1 MSNNKINEYMPNAI
15 VFGATSGIGKQLAEF
30 LIHDGYK
37 VAITGRRLELLNK
50 IKDANPD
57 SYIIKQNDVQN
68 ITQIETVFNELV
80 KELGEVQLILHSSG
94 IGYEN
99 PELEWEKEYDTI
111 KTNVVGA
118 TRIYDLAFRLFKKQG
133 FGHLVAISSV
143 ASLRGSRGAPAYF
156 ASKAYQV
163 NYLESL
169 YLKTKEVKG
178 GKIFITDVRPGFV
191 DTKMALGDGIFWMA
205 SLNKASKQI
214 YSAIK
219 QKKRRV
225 YISKRWNLIAWVL
238 KIVPSWLIKKVM

>member
-1 MSNNKINEYMPNAI
+1 MRNAI

-30 LIHDGYK
+30 LVSDGYK
-37 VAITGRRLELLNK
+37 VAITGIRNELLTN
-50 IKDANPD
+50 IKSSNPD

-68 ITQIETVFNELV
+68 IEQTQLVFSEIVN
-80 KELGEVQLILHSSG
+80 ELGEVHLIIHSSG

-99 PELEWEKEYDTI
+99 LELDWQKEYDTI

-118 TRIYDLAFRLFKKQG
+118 TRIYDLAFNLFKKQG
-133 FGHLVAISSV
+133 FGHLVAISSI

-169 YLKTKEVKG
+169 YLKTKEIKG
-178 GKIFITDVRPGFV
+178 GKIYITDVRPGFV
-191 DTKMALGDGIFWMA
+191 DTKMALGDGVFWMA
-205 SLNKASKQI
+205 SLDKASKQI

-219 QKKRRV
+219 SKKRKV
-225 YISKRWNLIAWVL
+225 YISKRWKLIAWVL
-238 KIVPSWLIKKVM
+238 KIVPSWLLKKAM

>member
-1 MSNNKINEYMPNAI
+1 MPNAI

-30 LIHDGYK
+30 LINDGYK
-37 VAITGRRLELLNK
+37 VAITGRRLELLTE
-50 IKDANPD
+50 IKSTNPEN
-57 SYIIKQNDVQN
+57 YIIKQNDVQN
-68 ITQIETVFNELV
+68 INQIETIFNELV
-80 KELGEVQLILHSSG
+80 NELGTIDLIIHSSG

-99 PELEWEKEYDTI
+99 PELDWQKEHDTI

-118 TRIYDLAFRLFKKQG
+118 TRIYDLAFNLFSKQG
-133 FGHLVAISSV
+133 FGHLVSISSI

-169 YLKTKEVKG
+169 YLKTKEIKG
-178 GKIFITDVRPGFV
+178 GKVFITDVRPGFV

-205 SLNKASKQI
+205 SLDKASKQI

-219 QKKRRV
+219 RKKRRV

-238 KIVPSWLIKKVM
+238 KIVPSWLMKKVM